1 MRRTAAGEGIYF
13 ILSPV
18 ATRESQRGGQVES
31 SPRQKHTVAIVVDS
45 ATSLPAEMNYDSQL
59 HVVPMTLT
67 LDGKTY
73 LDGQDITPTSFYRM
87 LKDSPM
93 PPTTSAPSP
102 ASYLE
107 SFKQAA
113 EKDQSIL
120 CLTVGSGF
128 SSSFDSANTAARQ
141 ALEVLP
147 GVEISVLDSQS
158 AAGGEGLIALQA
170 LRAARKGEG
179 LDGVKAVAED
189 VIPRIRLL
197 AFLDTLYY
205 LWKGGRVPRIAH
217 TGTSIFRI
225 KPLFELKQGE
235 VSTIARPRTHRRA
248 VKRLLELMR
257 ERAQSGPVH
266 ATVMH
271 ADALEAAEELRNKVE
286 AEFPCED
293 LFVSEFTPVMGA
305 HIGPGLLGIA
315 FWSNDRPAP

>member
-1 MRRTAAGEGIYF
+1 M
-13 ILSPV
+13 
-18 ATRESQRGGQVES
+18 ES
-31 SPRQKHTVAIVVDS
+31 SHRQKHSVAIVVDS
-45 ATSLPAEMNYDSQL
+45 ATSLPAEIDYDGQL
-59 HVVPMTLT
+59 QVVPMTLT

-73 LDGQDITPTSFYRM
+73 LDGQDVTPTSFYRM
-87 LKDSPM
+87 LKESSV

-113 EKDQSIL
+113 EKAQSIL

-128 SSSFDSANTAARQ
+128 SASFDSANTAAHE
-141 ALEVLP
+141 ALEALP
-147 GVEISVLDSQS
+147 GIEISVLDSES

-170 LRAARKGEG
+170 LRAARNGDG
-179 LDGVKAVAED
+179 LDDVKAAAMD

-217 TGTSIFRI
+217 TGTSWFRI
-225 KPLFELKQGE
+225 KPLFELKHGE
-235 VSTIARPRTHRRA
+235 VSTIARPRTHKRA

-257 ERAQSGPVH
+257 ERAQSGPIH

-271 ADALEAAEELRNKVE
+271 ADALEAAEELKNKVE
-286 AEFPCED
+286 AEFQCED

-315 FWSNDRPAP
+315 FWSID

>member
-1 MRRTAAGEGIYF
+1 MEAN
-13 ILSPV
+13 
-18 ATRESQRGGQVES
+18 RG
-31 SPRQKHTVAIVVDS
+31 QKHSVAIVVDS
-45 ATSLPAEMNYDSQL
+45 ATSLPAEIGQDSQL

-67 LDGKTY
+67 LDGNTY

-87 LKDSPM
+87 LKESSV

-102 ASYLE
+102 ASYIE

-113 EKDQSIL
+113 ERTQSIL

-128 SSSFDSANTAARQ
+128 SASFDAANIAARE
-141 ALEVLP
+141 ALEALP
-147 GVEISVLDSQS
+147 GVEISVLDSES

-170 LRAARKGEG
+170 LRSARNGDG
-179 LDGVKAVAED
+179 LDDVKAVAKD

-217 TGTSIFRI
+217 TGTSLFRI
-225 KPLFELKQGE
+225 KPLFELKHGE
-235 VSTIARPRTHRRA
+235 VSTIARPRTHKRA
-248 VKRLLELMR
+248 VKRLLELMC
-257 ERAQSGPVH
+257 ERAESGPIH

-271 ADALEAAEELRNKVE
+271 ADALEAAEELRGKVE
-286 AEFPCED
+286 AEFQCED

-315 FWSNDRPAP
+315 FWSND

>member
-1 MRRTAAGEGIYF
+1 MD
-13 ILSPV
+13 SN
-18 ATRESQRGGQVES
+18 RG
-31 SPRQKHTVAIVVDS
+31 QKHSVAIVVDS
-45 ATSLPAEMNYDSQL
+45 ATSLPAEIVHDSQL
-59 HVVPMTLT
+59 YVVPMTLT

-87 LKDSPM
+87 LKESSV

-113 EKDQSIL
+113 ERAQSVL

-128 SSSFDSANTAARQ
+128 SASFDAANVAANE
-141 ALEVLP
+141 ALETLP
-147 GVEISVLDSQS
+147 GVEISVLDSES

-170 LRAARKGEG
+170 LRAARNGDG
-179 LDGVKAVAED
+179 LGDVTAVANE

-217 TGTSIFRI
+217 TGTSLFRI
-225 KPLFELKQGE
+225 KPLFELKHGE
-235 VSTIARPRTHRRA
+235 VSTIARPRTHKRA

-257 ERAQSGPVH
+257 ERTTQSGPIH

-271 ADALEAAEELRNKVE
+271 ADALEAAEELRGKVE
-286 AEFPCED
+286 AEFQCED

-315 FWSNDRPAP
+315 FWSND

>member
-1 MRRTAAGEGIYF
+1 ME
-13 ILSPV
+13 PN
-18 ATRESQRGGQVES
+18 RE
-31 SPRQKHTVAIVVDS
+31 QKHSVAIVVDS
-45 ATSLPAEMNYDSQL
+45 ATSLPAELGHDSQL
-59 HVVPMTLT
+59 YVVPMTLT
-67 LDGKTY
+67 IDGKTY

-87 LKDSPM
+87 LKDSSV

-113 EKDQSIL
+113 EKAQSIL

-128 SSSFDSANTAARQ
+128 SASFDAANVAAHE
-141 ALEVLP
+141 ALEALP
-147 GVEISVLDSQS
+147 GVEISVLDSES

-170 LRAARKGEG
+170 LRAVSNGDS
-179 LDGVKAVAED
+179 LDDVKAVAMD

-217 TGTSIFRI
+217 TGTSLFRI
-225 KPLFELKQGE
+225 KPLFELKHGK
-235 VSTIARPRTHRRA
+235 VSTIARPRTHKKA

-257 ERAQSGPVH
+257 ERTESGPIH

-271 ADALEAAEELRNKVE
+271 ADALEAAEELRSKVE
-286 AEFPCED
+286 TEFLCED

-315 FWSNDRPAP
+315 FWSND